1 MSYAQPFSV
10 PGTISQEEKSPYT
23 IAMKSPI
30 PGQGYVNSAPPARA
44 NILATHSVTGSHFEE
59 TTLGASVYKTTHLNN
74 GSQTFVD
81 KNEARKE
88 LTKKDLSVPSLVQSL
103 PAEEFRPSMLLPSPP
118 YSYPVPKIE
127 MDGSSKGKKRVRIV
141 GGASTPEQAEL
152 PLSTAA
158 TRRGVTLRFLTE
170 FEEHYLRNN
179 RSAGR
184 KNMRCFPS
192 CCQLG
197 HKELGFCGGA
207 IELALRLSRN
217 NLKAETI
224 DNSNLRIFIE
234 MRVIPGAE
242 NMTPQQYGGLCE
254 ANICLNGTYTS
265 RYIESLAKT
274 TKVQTRPLFE
284 AKILPLKVM
293 LQAQQRYQ
301 RKMLKLKS
309 ASREQKSNDE
319 EDALATLA
327 ALASTEPIPKKNTKV
342 QMMKAEKPPIR
353 KKRKFSNQ
361 RASNKAYK
369 GPEVRYYVRPRS
381 WHYGWISNKHTHG
394 FLHYVRA
401 YLFEKCGTNGDQL
414 ECIEICDSD
423 TFVISSSKRWQQPVE
438 KTDKKRDV
446 NRPTGS
452 KCYPVSTPSHQ
463 DGH

>member
-1 MSYAQPFSV
+1 MA
-10 PGTISQEEKSPYT
+10 I
-23 IAMKSPI
+23 KSPI

-44 NILATHSVTGSHFEE
+44 NILAMHSSTGQHYGE
-59 TTLGASVYKTTHLNN
+59 TTLGASIYKTTHLHN
-74 GSQTFVD
+74 SQSNLI
-81 KNEARKE
+81 KKE
-88 LTKKDLSVPSLVQSL
+88 SSNQGLSMHSVAEPRLQESMRPSL
-103 PAEEFRPSMLLPSPP
+103 LLPSPP

-127 MDGSSKGKKRVRIV
+127 MDNGGKGKKRVRIV
-141 GGASTPEQAEL
+141 GGERKAKEAEL

-158 TRRGVTLRFLTE
+158 KRRGVTLRFITE

-207 IELALRLSRN
+207 IELALRLSKN
-217 NLKAETI
+217 NLKAEAVDKT
-224 DNSNLRIFIE
+224 NLRIFIE
-234 MRVIPGAE
+234 LRVIPGVE

-254 ANICLNGTYTS
+254 ASICLNTLYTT
-265 RYIESLAKT
+265 RYVESMAKT
-274 TKVQTRPLFE
+274 TKVLTRPLFE
-284 AKILPLKVM
+284 AKILPLKVER
-293 LQAQQRYQ
+293 QAQQRYN
-301 RKMLKLKS
+301 KKAMKLKN
-309 ASREQKSNDE
+309 ASKCKKNNIE

-327 ALASTEPIPKKNTKV
+327 NLASTEPMPKKSSKV

-353 KKRKFSNQ
+353 KKRKFSYQ

-401 YLFEKCGTNGDQL
+401 YLFEKAGDDGDHL

-423 TFVISSSKRWQQPVE
+423 TFVISSSKRWQQPTE
-438 KTDKKRDV
+438 KDKGESS
-446 NRPTGS
+446 RPNGS

-463 DGH
+463 EGPY